1 MTYYSSKEKGFDR
14 ILLFKPQNNMTYIR
28 KLSMSYGYY
37 TPLAVVDDYDNV
49 SYIGVENNFTILQF
63 QDLSVKDINILGE
76 KKCEQLNPDDSMC
89 IYRVIKALKLD
100 NPLRLEY
107 YHGMRYTNPIE
118 TNMIKKSII
127 DTLKSKDNNGDYL
140 MKVNRHVDDY
150 KEADNIQ
157 FDLDNIVLDDELL
170 NPDLPYFNSLNA
182 NGQTKLI

>member
-14 ILLFKPQNNMTYIR
+14 ILLFKPQSSMTYIR

-63 QDLSVKDINILGE
+63 QDLSVKDINILGD

-89 IYRVIKALKLD
+89 IYRVINALKLD
-100 NPLRLEY
+100 TPLRLEY
-107 YHGMRYTNPIE
+107 YHGMRYTNPVE
-118 TNMIKKSII
+118 TNLLKKSII
-127 DTLKSKDNNGDYL
+127 ETLKNNSKKEDYL
-140 MKVNRHVDDY
+140 KQFNRYVDDY
-150 KEADNIQ
+150 EDSDNVK
-157 FDLDNIVLDDELL
+157 FDLENIVLDDELL
-170 NPDLPYFNSLNA
+170 NQDLPYFNSLNA